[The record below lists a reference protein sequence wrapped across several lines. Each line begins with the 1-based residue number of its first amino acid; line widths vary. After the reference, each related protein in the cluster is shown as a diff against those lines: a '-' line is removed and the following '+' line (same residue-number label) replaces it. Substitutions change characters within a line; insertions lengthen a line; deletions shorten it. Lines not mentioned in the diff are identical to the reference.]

1 MDRPSR
7 RQESL
12 GGTRDGRC
20 EQDRGC
26 AQAGGRFGVRSG
38 GRRRRAATKDGV
50 IFEGGYGKR
59 DLASGRKAVIA
70 MSRCARNVL
79 FIVELLAETR
89 RRFFQSKPKP
99 EPERASKARTGKLIR
114 MLASPQDA
122 EVVNAARA
130 LQRQLKAD
138 GKDLNDLANTLENA

>member
-1 MDRPSR
+1 
-7 RQESL
+7 
-12 GGTRDGRC
+12 
-20 EQDRGC
+20 
-26 AQAGGRFGVRSG
+26 
-38 GRRRRAATKDGV
+38 
-50 IFEGGYGKR
+50 
-59 DLASGRKAVIA
+59 

-79 FIVELLAETR
+79 FIVALLAEMR

-114 MLASPQDA
+114 MLASPRDA

>member
-1 MDRPSR
+1 M
-7 RQESL
+7 
-12 GGTRDGRC
+12 
-20 EQDRGC
+20 
-26 AQAGGRFGVRSG
+26 
-38 GRRRRAATKDGV
+38 
-50 IFEGGYGKR
+50 
-59 DLASGRKAVIA
+59 IA

-79 FIVELLAETR
+79 FIVALLAEMR
-89 RRFFQSKPKP
+89 RRFFQSKP

>member
-1 MDRPSR
+1 
-7 RQESL
+7 
-12 GGTRDGRC
+12 
-20 EQDRGC
+20 
-26 AQAGGRFGVRSG
+26 
-38 GRRRRAATKDGV
+38 
-50 IFEGGYGKR
+50 
-59 DLASGRKAVIA
+59 

-79 FIVELLAETR
+79 FIVALLAETR
-89 RRFFQSKPKP
+89 RRFFQSK
-99 EPERASKARTGKLIR
+99 PERASKARTGKLIR